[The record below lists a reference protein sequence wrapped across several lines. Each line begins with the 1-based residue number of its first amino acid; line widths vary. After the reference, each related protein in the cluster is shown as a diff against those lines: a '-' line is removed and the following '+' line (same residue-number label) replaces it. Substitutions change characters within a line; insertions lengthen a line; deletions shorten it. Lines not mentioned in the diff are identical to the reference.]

1 MKRSVQEIVE
11 LLVFG
16 LIALLVGTAL
26 LWLVGW
32 VFDILGMLLKFFA
45 GLVWSL
51 LRFIVPVAVVAA
63 IVYALVRLVQ
73 QRRVGR
79 AQVATPGP
87 ATPTPVEPQ
96 AGTIETE
103 TEESAPRP
111 TASEMWAPPQPATP
125 AATPRDDWAP
135 EGTESEGPD
144 RWASPA
150 TGSGVAD
157 DDGDVAGGDAW
168 GTPNN
173 STLFGTEE
181 NEAELTGIA
190 GTEATDHPAPLGAN
204 EGEPL
209 AGGEVPEESAP
220 DTEPKTDTEAETETE
235 SETDSDPDQ
244 RS

>member
-26 LWLVGW
+26 LWLAGW
-32 VFDILGMLLKFFA
+32 VFDLVGVLLKFFA
-45 GLVWSL
+45 GLIWSL

-63 IVYALVRLVQ
+63 IVYTLVRLVQ

-79 AQVATPGP
+79 AQVATPRP
-87 ATPTPVEPQ
+87 ATPTPVERQ
-96 AGTIETE
+96 AGTVETQ

-135 EGTESEGPD
+135 EGTESKGLGG
-144 RWASPA
+144 WSPA
-150 TGSGVAD
+150 TDSGATEND
-157 DDGDVAGGDAW
+157 DDDVAAGAW
-168 GTPNN
+168 GTPEGA
-173 STLFGTEE
+173 TGFGAED

-190 GTEATDHPAPLGAN
+190 GTEATDHPSPLGAN
-204 EGEPL
+204 EGEPI
-209 AGGEVPEESAP
+209 AGGAAPEESAP
-220 DTEPKTDTEAETETE
+220 DTEPE
-235 SETDSDPDQ
+235 SETDSDPDK